1 MSEELKKEIAILYC
15 GYAKRGSKY
24 YISCE
29 VGCIHCKDKI
39 MKRDFVKQF
48 CTSKEGS
55 ENCPIKRLLDDYY
68 YLRLHKPPEPEKRP
82 GTLEHEF
89 SED

>member
-1 MSEELKKEIAILYC
+1 MSEEKKETAILYC
-15 GYAKRGSKY
+15 CYAKRGSTY
-24 YISCE
+24 NISCE

-39 MKRDFVKQF
+39 MKRDFIEQF

-55 ENCPIKRLLDDYY
+55 EKCPIKQLLDDYY
-68 YLRLHKPPEPEKRP
+68 YLRLHKPEPEKRP

-89 SED
+89 SEG